1 MSSTLLAT
9 AGRIVHRLLERHGLE
24 ADAMFLSAGL
34 DPEKL
39 NDPQAR
45 YPLDRSRELWRQ
57 VNEQIRDP
65 CWGLTAG
72 DLWRPTDFH
81 ALGYAYL
88 ASGTL
93 ESALK
98 RMERYFRI
106 VIQGWSVQSS
116 IRDDDFCMTHL
127 IPTDMADLPAN
138 QDARLSISL
147 RMCREVYGQEFRFR
161 EVRLAHPWQACGYED
176 FFGCPVRYDADYTGF
191 TIPLDVARRPLPAK
205 NRDLARANDRILQ
218 DLERRLLDGSMLGR
232 VKNAIL
238 DSLPDGKPSAQGI
251 ARKLAVSPRTLQRKL
266 QEEGT
271 TFQAV
276 LDGVRKELAEDY
288 LRSGEYDLQTITY
301 LTGFANPPAF
311 SRAYKK
317 WTGRSP
323 SEERESQD
331 YS

>member
-1 MSSTLLAT
+1 MSSTILAT
-9 AGRIVHRLLERHGLE
+9 AGRIVHRLIERHGLE

-34 DPEKL
+34 DPQKL

-45 YPLDRSRELWRQ
+45 YPLDRSQELWRQ
-57 VNEQIRDP
+57 MNEQIQDP
-65 CWGLTAG
+65 CWGLAAG
-72 DLWRPTDFH
+72 ELWRPTDFH

-116 IRDDDFCMTHL
+116 ITDDGFSMTHVV
-127 IPTDMADLPAN
+127 PADAANFPAS
-138 QDARLSISL
+138 QDVRLSVGF
-147 RMCREVYGQEFRFR
+147 RMCREVYGQELRFR

-191 TIPLDVARRPLPAK
+191 TIPLDVVRRPLPAK
-205 NRDLARANDRILQ
+205 NRDLARANDRILR

-238 DSLPDGKPSAQGI
+238 DCLPDGKPSAQGI

-288 LRSGEYDLQTITY
+288 IRSGEYDLQTITY

-323 SEERESQD
+323 SEDRESQD
-331 YS
+331 DS

>member
-1 MSSTLLAT
+1 MSSTILAT
-9 AGRIVHRLLERHGLE
+9 AGRIVHRLIERHGLE

-34 DPEKL
+34 DPQKL

-57 VNEQIRDP
+57 VNEQIQDP
-65 CWGLTAG
+65 CWGLSAG
-72 DLWRPTDFH
+72 ELWRPTDFH

-106 VIQGWSVQSS
+106 VIQGWSVRSS
-116 IRDDDFCMTHL
+116 ITDDSFSMTHVVP
-127 IPTDMADLPAN
+127 IDAANFPAS
-138 QDARLSISL
+138 QDARLSIGF
-147 RMCREVYGQEFRFR
+147 RMCQEICGQEFRFR

-176 FFGCPVRYDADYTGF
+176 FFGCPVRYNAEFTGF
-191 TIPLDVARRPLPAK
+191 TVPLEVARRPLPAK
-205 NRDLARANDRILQ
+205 NRDLARENDRILQ

-232 VKNAIL
+232 VKNSIL
-238 DSLPDGKPSAQGI
+238 DSLPDGKPNAQGV

-276 LDGVRKELAEDY
+276 LDAVRKELAGHY
-288 LRSGEYDLQTITY
+288 IHNGEHDLQTITY

-323 SEERESQD
+323 SEEREVGRN
-331 YS
+331 

>member
-1 MSSTLLAT
+1 MSSTILAT
-9 AGRIVHRLLERHGLE
+9 AGRIVHRLIERHGLE

-45 YPLDRSRELWRQ
+45 YPLDRSVELWRLIS
-57 VNEQIRDP
+57 EQIEDP
-65 CWGLTAG
+65 CWGLAAG
-72 DLWRPTDFH
+72 ELWRPTDFH

-93 ESALK
+93 ECALK

-116 IRDDDFCMTHL
+116 ITDDGFSIIHVVSPDAANF
-127 IPTDMADLPAN
+127 PVN
-138 QDARLSISL
+138 QDARLSIGL
-147 RMCREVYGQEFRFR
+147 RMCQEVYGQEFRFR
-161 EVRLAHPWQACGYED
+161 EVRLAHHWQACGYED
-176 FFGCPVRYDADYTGF
+176 FFGCPVRFDADFTGF
-191 TIPLDVARRPLPAK
+191 TVPLDVARRPLPAK
-205 NRDLARANDRILQ
+205 NRDLARANDHILQ
-218 DLERRLLDGSMLGR
+218 DLERSLLDGSMLGR
-232 VKNAIL
+232 VKSAIL
-238 DSLPDGKPSAQGI
+238 DSLPDGNPNAQGI
-251 ARKLAVSPRTLQRKL
+251 ARKLAVSSRTLQRKL

-271 TFQAV
+271 TFQTL
-276 LDGVRKELAEDY
+276 LDVVRKELAEHY
-288 LRSGEYDLQTITY
+288 IHSGKYDLQTVTY

-323 SEERESQD
+323 SEDREVGCD
-331 YS
+331 